1 MYYIH
6 TSKKGKGVKI
16 MNNEEWIRDELT
28 DYGVEDNLFDL
39 ALYYATEL
47 ARYVVFS
54 SSRYRNP
61 GVPEAIYN
69 RENQLDPYI
78 EKLTFIY
85 DTLDSLSDETVEFLR
100 NTSKMTERYGIQ
112 NSANHRLLNIQKQ
125 LDTIMTKCVPC
136 RNIEYEK
143 VRLGEDSDQY
153 RRLLYLRKI
162 VDENEFLSNEYLN
175 RLIDIL
181 NYKRKVIEYQ
191 WCTEEEYT
199 EKYNFIQTYNLS
211 ERDIEYMISYLE
223 KKNIFKC
230 LEKKEINNE

>member
-1 MYYIH
+1 
-6 TSKKGKGVKI
+6 
-16 MNNEEWIRDELT
+16 MNNEERIRDELSK
-28 DYGVEDNLFDL
+28 YCVEDNLFDL

-61 GVPEAIYN
+61 EVPEAIYN
-69 RENQLDPYI
+69 KENQLNPYI
-78 EKLTFIY
+78 EKLTSIY

-181 NYKRKVIEYQ
+181 NHKRKVIEYH

-230 LEKKEINNE
+230 LEKEEINNE

>member
-1 MYYIH
+1 MTVENHIQYV
-6 TSKKGKGVKI
+6 SKKEPQKCIISIHRKIGKGVKI
-16 MNNEEWIRDELT
+16 MNNEELIRDELK

-39 ALYYATEL
+39 ALYYAAEL

-162 VDENEFLSNEYLN
+162 VDENEFLPNEYLN

-181 NYKRKVIEYQ
+181 NHK
-191 WCTEEEYT
+191 
-199 EKYNFIQTYNLS
+199 EKLS
-211 ERDIEYMISYLE
+211 NINGVR
-223 KKNIFKC
+223 KKNIQKNITSFK
-230 LEKKEINNE
+230 LITYQKEILNI

>member
-1 MYYIH
+1 M
-6 TSKKGKGVKI
+6 
-16 MNNEEWIRDELT
+16 NEEWVRDDLF
-28 DYGVEDNLFDL
+28 DYGIEDNLFDL

-78 EKLTFIY
+78 EKLTYIY

-112 NSANHRLLNIQKQ
+112 NSTNHRLLNIQKQ

-153 RRLLYLRKI
+153 KRLLYLRKI
-162 VDENEFLSNEYLN
+162 IDKDENIDKDYLS
-175 RLIDIL
+175 RCIDIL
-181 NYKRKVIEYQ
+181 DKGKLVIEYK
-191 WCTEEEYT
+191 WDSKEGFD
-199 EKYNFIQTYNLS
+199 EKSNFIKTHNLTAK
-211 ERDIEYMISYLE
+211 DIEYMVSYKE
-223 KKNIFKC
+223 KKNIHDQLYTHNQKG
-230 LEKKEINNE
+230 EK

>member
-1 MYYIH
+1 
-6 TSKKGKGVKI
+6 

-61 GVPEAIYN
+61 EVPEAIYN
-69 RENQLDPYI
+69 KENQLNPYI
-78 EKLTFIY
+78 EKLTSIY

-162 VDENEFLSNEYLN
+162 VDENEFFSNEYLN

-181 NYKRKVIEYQ
+181 NHKRKVIEYQ

>member
-1 MYYIH
+1 M
-6 TSKKGKGVKI
+6 
-16 MNNEEWIRDELT
+16 NEEWVRDDLF
-28 DYGVEDNLFDL
+28 DYGIEDNLFDL

-112 NSANHRLLNIQKQ
+112 NSANDRLLNIQKQ

-153 RRLLYLRKI
+153 KRLLYLQKI
-162 VDENEFLSNEYLN
+162 IDKDENIDKDYLS
-175 RLIDIL
+175 RCIDIL
-181 NYKRKVIEYQ
+181 DKGKLVIEYK
-191 WCTEEEYT
+191 WDSKEGFD
-199 EKYNFIQTYNLS
+199 EKSNFIKTHNLTAK
-211 ERDIEYMISYLE
+211 DIEYMVSYKE
-223 KKNIFKC
+223 KKNIHDQLYTHNQKG
-230 LEKKEINNE
+230 EK

>member
-1 MYYIH
+1 
-6 TSKKGKGVKI
+6 
-16 MNNEEWIRDELT
+16 MNNEEWVRDDLF
-28 DYGVEDNLFDL
+28 DHGIEDNLFDL

-112 NSANHRLLNIQKQ
+112 NSANDRLLNIQKQ

-153 RRLLYLRKI
+153 KRLLYLRKI
-162 VDENEFLSNEYLN
+162 IDKDENIDKDYLS
-175 RLIDIL
+175 RCIDIL
-181 NYKRKVIEYQ
+181 DKGKLVIEYK
-191 WCTEEEYT
+191 WDSKEGFD
-199 EKYNFIQTYNLS
+199 EKSNFIKTHNLTAK
-211 ERDIEYMISYLE
+211 DIEYMVSYKE
-223 KKNIFKC
+223 KKNIHDQLYTHNQKG
-230 LEKKEINNE
+230 EK

>member
-1 MYYIH
+1 M
-6 TSKKGKGVKI
+6 
-16 MNNEEWIRDELT
+16 NEELIRDELK

-61 GVPEAIYN
+61 EVPEAIYN
-69 RENQLDPYI
+69 KENQLNPYI
-78 EKLTFIY
+78 EKLTSIY

-153 RRLLYLRKI
+153 KRLLYLRKI
-162 VDENEFLSNEYLN
+162 IDENEFLTNEYLSK
-175 RLIDIL
+175 LIDIL
-181 NYKRKVIEYQ
+181 DRGREVIGYQ

-230 LEKKEINNE
+230 LEKEEINNE

>member
-1 MYYIH
+1 
-6 TSKKGKGVKI
+6 
-16 MNNEEWIRDELT
+16 MNNEELIRDELK

-78 EKLTFIY
+78 EKLTSIY
-85 DTLDSLSDETVEFLR
+85 DILNSLSDETVEFLR

-112 NSANHRLLNIQKQ
+112 NSANRRLLNIQKQ

-143 VRLGEDSDQY
+143 IRLGEDSDQY
-153 RRLLYLRKI
+153 KRIIYLRDIIDKTEWI
-162 VDENEFLSNEYLN
+162 SGDYLSS
-175 RLIDIL
+175 LIDIL
-181 NYKRKVIEYQ
+181 NDGEDVIKYAWESEYSF
-191 WCTEEEYT
+191 YN
-199 EKYNFIQTYNLS
+199 KSNFIKTHNLS
-211 ERDIEYMISYLE
+211 QNDIEYMISYLE
-223 KKNIFKC
+223 
-230 LEKKEINNE
+230 EKYIQSVKL

>member
-1 MYYIH
+1 
-6 TSKKGKGVKI
+6 
-16 MNNEEWIRDELT
+16 MNNEELIRDELK

-153 RRLLYLRKI
+153 KRLLYLRKI
-162 VDENEFLSNEYLN
+162 IDKDENIDKDYLS
-175 RLIDIL
+175 RCIDIL
-181 NYKRKVIEYQ
+181 DKGKLVIEYK
-191 WCTEEEYT
+191 WDSKEGFD
-199 EKYNFIQTYNLS
+199 EKSNFIKTHNLTAK
-211 ERDIEYMISYLE
+211 DIEYMVSYKE
-223 KKNIFKC
+223 KKNIHDQLYTHNQKG
-230 LEKKEINNE
+230 EK

>member
-1 MYYIH
+1 M
-6 TSKKGKGVKI
+6 TKEEKI
-16 MNNEEWIRDELT
+16 RKELQEN
-28 DYGVEDNLFDL
+28 GIEDNLFDL

-78 EKLTFIY
+78 EKLTSIY

-100 NTSKMTERYGIQ
+100 NTSKMTERYGIKT
-112 NSANHRLLNIQKQ
+112 SANHRLLNIQKQ
-125 LDTIMTKCVPC
+125 LDTIMAKCVPC

-153 RRLLYLRKI
+153 KRILYLRKI
-162 VDENEFLSNEYLN
+162 VDENEFLTDEYLD

-181 NYKRKVIEYQ
+181 NYKREVIGYR

-199 EKYNFIQTYNLS
+199 EKYNFIQTYSLS
-211 ERDIEYMISYLE
+211 KRDIEYMISYLE

-230 LEKKEINNE
+230 LEKEEINNEYGEIK

>member
-1 MYYIH
+1 M
-6 TSKKGKGVKI
+6 
-16 MNNEEWIRDELT
+16 NEEWVRDDLF
-28 DYGVEDNLFDL
+28 DYGIEDNLFDL

-78 EKLTFIY
+78 EKLTYIY

-100 NTSKMTERYGIQ
+100 NASKMTERYGIQ

-153 RRLLYLRKI
+153 KRLLYLRKI
-162 VDENEFLSNEYLN
+162 IDKDENIDKDYLS
-175 RLIDIL
+175 RCIDIL
-181 NYKRKVIEYQ
+181 DKGKLVIEYK
-191 WCTEEEYT
+191 WDSKEGFD
-199 EKYNFIQTYNLS
+199 EKSNFIKTHNLTAK
-211 ERDIEYMISYLE
+211 DIEYMVSYKE
-223 KKNIFKC
+223 KKNIHDQLYTHNQKG
-230 LEKKEINNE
+230 EK

>member
-1 MYYIH
+1 
-6 TSKKGKGVKI
+6 
-16 MNNEEWIRDELT
+16 MNNEEWVRDDLF
-28 DYGVEDNLFDL
+28 DYGIEDNLFDL

-61 GVPEAIYN
+61 RIPEAIYN

-162 VDENEFLSNEYLN
+162 VDENEFLSNKYLD

-181 NYKRKVIEYQ
+181 NYKREVIGYR

-230 LEKKEINNE
+230 LEKKEINNEYGEIK

>member
-1 MYYIH
+1 M
-6 TSKKGKGVKI
+6 
-16 MNNEEWIRDELT
+16 NEEWVRDDLF
-28 DYGVEDNLFDL
+28 DYGIEDNLFDL

-143 VRLGEDSDQY
+143 VRLGENSDQY
-153 RRLLYLRKI
+153 KRLLYLRKI
-162 VDENEFLSNEYLN
+162 IDKDENIDKDYLS
-175 RLIDIL
+175 RCIDIL
-181 NYKRKVIEYQ
+181 DKGKLVIEYK
-191 WCTEEEYT
+191 WDSKEGFD
-199 EKYNFIQTYNLS
+199 EKSNFIKTHNLTAK
-211 ERDIEYMISYLE
+211 DIEYMVSYKE
-223 KKNIFKC
+223 KKNIHDQLYTHNQKG
-230 LEKKEINNE
+230 EK

>member
-1 MYYIH
+1 M
-6 TSKKGKGVKI
+6 
-16 MNNEEWIRDELT
+16 NEEWVRDDLF
-28 DYGVEDNLFDL
+28 DYGIEDNLFDL

-112 NSANHRLLNIQKQ
+112 NSANDRLLNIQKQ

-153 RRLLYLRKI
+153 KRLLYLRKI
-162 VDENEFLSNEYLN
+162 IDKDENIDKDYLS
-175 RLIDIL
+175 RCIDIL
-181 NYKRKVIEYQ
+181 DKGKLVIEYK
-191 WCTEEEYT
+191 WDSKEGFD
-199 EKYNFIQTYNLS
+199 EKSNFIKTHNLTAK
-211 ERDIEYMISYLE
+211 DIEYMVSYKE
-223 KKNIFKC
+223 KKNIHDQLYTHNQKG
-230 LEKKEINNE
+230 EK

>member
-1 MYYIH
+1 M
-6 TSKKGKGVKI
+6 TKEEKI
-16 MNNEEWIRDELT
+16 RKELQEN
-28 DYGVEDNLFDL
+28 GVEDNLFDL

-78 EKLTFIY
+78 EKLTSIY

-100 NTSKMTERYGIQ
+100 NTSKMTERYGIKT
-112 NSANHRLLNIQKQ
+112 SANHRLLNIQKQ
-125 LDTIMTKCVPC
+125 LDTIMAKCVPC

-143 VRLGEDSDQY
+143 IRLGEDSDQY
-153 RRLLYLRKI
+153 KRLLYLRKI
-162 VDENEFLSNEYLN
+162 VDENEFLTDEYLD

-181 NYKRKVIEYQ
+181 NYKREVIRYR

-211 ERDIEYMISYLE
+211 ERDIKYMISYLE
-223 KKNIFKC
+223 KKNILKC
-230 LEKKEINNE
+230 L

>member
-1 MYYIH
+1 
-6 TSKKGKGVKI
+6 
-16 MNNEEWIRDELT
+16 MNNEERIRDELSK
-28 DYGVEDNLFDL
+28 YCVEDNLFDL

-61 GVPEAIYN
+61 EVPEAIYN

-162 VDENEFLSNEYLN
+162 VDENEFLSYEYLS

-181 NYKRKVIEYQ
+181 NYKREVIGYR

-230 LEKKEINNE
+230 LEKEEINNE

>member
-1 MYYIH
+1 M
-6 TSKKGKGVKI
+6 
-16 MNNEEWIRDELT
+16 NEEWVRDDLF
-28 DYGVEDNLFDL
+28 DYGIEDNLFDL

-153 RRLLYLRKI
+153 KRLLYLRKI
-162 VDENEFLSNEYLN
+162 IDKDENIDKDYLS
-175 RLIDIL
+175 RCIDIL
-181 NYKRKVIEYQ
+181 DKGKLVIEYK
-191 WCTEEEYT
+191 WDSKEGFD
-199 EKYNFIQTYNLS
+199 EKSNFIKTHNLTAK
-211 ERDIEYMISYLE
+211 DIEYMVSYKE
-223 KKNIFKC
+223 KKNIHDQLYTHNQKG
-230 LEKKEINNE
+230 EK

>member
-1 MYYIH
+1 M
-6 TSKKGKGVKI
+6 TKEEKI
-16 MNNEEWIRDELT
+16 RKELQEN
-28 DYGVEDNLFDL
+28 GIEDNLFDL
-39 ALYYATEL
+39 AVFYSTEI
-47 ARYVVFS
+47 ARYCIFS
-54 SSRYRNP
+54 CSRYRNP
-61 GVPEAIYN
+61 EVPEAIYN

-125 LDTIMTKCVPC
+125 LDIIMTKCVPC

-181 NYKRKVIEYQ
+181 NHKRKVIEYQ

-230 LEKKEINNE
+230 LEKEEINNE

>member
-1 MYYIH
+1 
-6 TSKKGKGVKI
+6 
-16 MNNEEWIRDELT
+16 MNNEERIRDELK

-61 GVPEAIYN
+61 EVPEAIYN

-78 EKLTFIY
+78 EKLTSIY

-125 LDTIMTKCVPC
+125 LDSIMTKCVPC

-162 VDENEFLSNEYLN
+162 VDENEFLTDEYLD

-181 NYKRKVIEYQ
+181 NYKREVIRYR

-230 LEKKEINNE
+230 LEKKETTNEHGEIK

>member
-1 MYYIH
+1 
-6 TSKKGKGVKI
+6 
-16 MNNEEWIRDELT
+16 MNNEERIRDELSK
-28 DYGVEDNLFDL
+28 YCVEDNLFDL

-61 GVPEAIYN
+61 EVPEAIYN
-69 RENQLDPYI
+69 KENQLNPYI
-78 EKLTFIY
+78 EKLTSIY

-143 VRLGEDSDQY
+143 IRLGEDSDQY
-153 RRLLYLRKI
+153 KRLLYLRKI
-162 VDENEFLSNEYLN
+162 IDENEFLTDEYLD

-181 NYKRKVIEYQ
+181 NYKREVIRYR

-230 LEKKEINNE
+230 LEKEEINNE

>member
-1 MYYIH
+1 M
-6 TSKKGKGVKI
+6 
-16 MNNEEWIRDELT
+16 NEEWVRDDLF
-28 DYGVEDNLFDL
+28 DYGIEDNLFDL

-78 EKLTFIY
+78 EKLTSIY

-112 NSANHRLLNIQKQ
+112 NSTNHRLLNIQKQ

-143 VRLGEDSDQY
+143 VRLGENSDQY
-153 RRLLYLRKI
+153 KRLLYLRKI
-162 VDENEFLSNEYLN
+162 IDKDENIDKDYLS
-175 RLIDIL
+175 RCIAIL
-181 NYKRKVIEYQ
+181 DKGKLVIEYK
-191 WCTEEEYT
+191 WDSKEGFD
-199 EKYNFIQTYNLS
+199 EKSNFIKTHNLTAK
-211 ERDIEYMISYLE
+211 DIEYMVSYKE
-223 KKNIFKC
+223 KKNIHDQLYTHNQKG
-230 LEKKEINNE
+230 EK

>member
-1 MYYIH
+1 M
-6 TSKKGKGVKI
+6 
-16 MNNEEWIRDELT
+16 NEEWVRDDLS
-28 DYGVEDNLFDL
+28 DYGIEDNLFDL

-78 EKLTFIY
+78 EKLTYIY

-112 NSANHRLLNIQKQ
+112 NSANDRLLNIQKQ

-153 RRLLYLRKI
+153 KRLLYLRKI
-162 VDENEFLSNEYLN
+162 IDKDENIDKDYLS
-175 RLIDIL
+175 RCIDIL
-181 NYKRKVIEYQ
+181 DKGKLVIEYK
-191 WCTEEEYT
+191 WDSKEGFD
-199 EKYNFIQTYNLS
+199 EKSNFIKTHNLTAK
-211 ERDIEYMISYLE
+211 DIEYMVSYKE
-223 KKNIFKC
+223 KKNIHDQLYTHNQKG
-230 LEKKEINNE
+230 EK

>member
-1 MYYIH
+1 
-6 TSKKGKGVKI
+6 
-16 MNNEEWIRDELT
+16 MNNEEWVRDDLF
-28 DYGVEDNLFDL
+28 DYGIEDNLFDL
-39 ALYYATEL
+39 ALYYAIEL

-112 NSANHRLLNIQKQ
+112 NSTNHRLLNIQKQ

-153 RRLLYLRKI
+153 KRLLYLRKI
-162 VDENEFLSNEYLN
+162 IDKDENIDKDYLS
-175 RLIDIL
+175 RCIDIL
-181 NYKRKVIEYQ
+181 DKGKLVIEYK
-191 WCTEEEYT
+191 WDSKEGFD
-199 EKYNFIQTYNLS
+199 EKSNFIKTHNLTAK
-211 ERDIEYMISYLE
+211 DIEYMVSYKE
-223 KKNIFKC
+223 KKNIHDQLYTHNQKG
-230 LEKKEINNE
+230 EK

>member
-1 MYYIH
+1 
-6 TSKKGKGVKI
+6 
-16 MNNEEWIRDELT
+16 MNNEEWVRDDLF
-28 DYGVEDNLFDL
+28 DYGIEDNLFDL

-162 VDENEFLSNEYLN
+162 IDKDENIDKDYLS
-175 RLIDIL
+175 RCIDIL
-181 NYKRKVIEYQ
+181 DKGKLVIEYK
-191 WCTEEEYT
+191 WDSKEGFD
-199 EKYNFIQTYNLS
+199 EKSNFIKTHNLTAK
-211 ERDIEYMISYLE
+211 DIEYMVSYKE
-223 KKNIFKC
+223 KKNIHDQLYTHNQKG
-230 LEKKEINNE
+230 EK

>member
-1 MYYIH
+1 M
-6 TSKKGKGVKI
+6 
-16 MNNEEWIRDELT
+16 NEEWVRDDLF
-28 DYGVEDNLFDL
+28 DYGIEDNLFDL

-112 NSANHRLLNIQKQ
+112 NSTNHRLLNIQKQ

-153 RRLLYLRKI
+153 KRLLYLRKI
-162 VDENEFLSNEYLN
+162 IDKDENIDKDYLS
-175 RLIDIL
+175 RCIDIL
-181 NYKRKVIEYQ
+181 DKGKLVIEYK
-191 WCTEEEYT
+191 WDSKEGFD
-199 EKYNFIQTYNLS
+199 EKSNFIKTHNLTAK
-211 ERDIEYMISYLE
+211 DIEYMVSYKE
-223 KKNIFKC
+223 KKNIHDQLYTHNQKG
-230 LEKKEINNE
+230 EK

>member
-1 MYYIH
+1 M
-6 TSKKGKGVKI
+6 TKEEKI
-16 MNNEEWIRDELT
+16 RKELQEN
-28 DYGVEDNLFDL
+28 GVEDNLFDL

-78 EKLTFIY
+78 EKLTSIY

-100 NTSKMTERYGIQ
+100 NTSKMTERYGIKT
-112 NSANHRLLNIQKQ
+112 SANHRLLNIQKQ

-143 VRLGEDSDQY
+143 VRLGEDSDKY
-153 RRLLYLRKI
+153 KRLLYLRKI
-162 VDENEFLSNEYLN
+162 VDENEFLTDEYLD

-181 NYKRKVIEYQ
+181 NYKREVIGYR

-199 EKYNFIQTYNLS
+199 EKYNFIQTYSLS
-211 ERDIEYMISYLE
+211 KRDIEYMISYLE

-230 LEKKEINNE
+230 LEKEEINNEYGEIK

>member
-1 MYYIH
+1 
-6 TSKKGKGVKI
+6 
-16 MNNEEWIRDELT
+16 MNNEERIRDELSK
-28 DYGVEDNLFDL
+28 YCVEDNLFDL

-61 GVPEAIYN
+61 EVPEAIYN

-153 RRLLYLRKI
+153 KRLLYLRKI
-162 VDENEFLSNEYLN
+162 IDENEFLTNEYLSK
-175 RLIDIL
+175 LIDIL
-181 NYKRKVIEYQ
+181 DHGREVIGYQ

-230 LEKKEINNE
+230 LEKEEINNE

>member
-1 MYYIH
+1 M
-6 TSKKGKGVKI
+6 
-16 MNNEEWIRDELT
+16 NEELIRDELK

-61 GVPEAIYN
+61 EVPEAIYN
-69 RENQLDPYI
+69 KENQLNPYI
-78 EKLTFIY
+78 EKLTSIY

-100 NTSKMTERYGIQ
+100 NTSKMTERYGIKT
-112 NSANHRLLNIQKQ
+112 SANHRLLNIQKQ

-153 RRLLYLRKI
+153 KRLLYLRKI
-162 VDENEFLSNEYLN
+162 IDENEFLTNEYLSK
-175 RLIDIL
+175 LIDIL
-181 NYKRKVIEYQ
+181 DRGREVIGYQ

-230 LEKKEINNE
+230 LEKEEINNE

>member
-1 MYYIH
+1 
-6 TSKKGKGVKI
+6 
-16 MNNEEWIRDELT
+16 MNNEEWIRDELK

-61 GVPEAIYN
+61 RIPEAIYN

-78 EKLTFIY
+78 EKLTSIY

-162 VDENEFLSNEYLN
+162 VDENEFLPNEYLN

-181 NYKRKVIEYQ
+181 NHKRKVIEYQ

-230 LEKKEINNE
+230 LEKKEINNEYGEIK